1 MNSQIIK
8 TNIPRLDEF
17 LNGGIRPCT
26 ITTLWAA
33 PGIDNAPFAYQALVN
48 RLEDG
53 DSCIYVNQSKASS
66 TIEKEIEHYGWDVKP
81 YIEDGRFIFLDAY
94 SGLVNMKSTD
104 KFVVENP
111 RNVKSIT
118 ESLKKILDEKKTK
131 HAVVVYDSISTLIDH
146 CGEKSLDEVN
156 EWKKIF
162 KEKISTGIFMFTEW
176 PYEKYVLNKLKLLSD
191 AIIQLKAIEEKVILR
206 EFFIVSKVNW
216 NGKVKKGVSVP
227 FKITAP
233 GGVRIYI
240 PKILITGAYN
250 AGKSSFVHS
259 ASTRAVSVD
268 RLGTTIALDHGHVEY
283 AGFSVDLFG
292 TPGQERF
299 DPILE
304 LLGSESLG
312 VIAIVDAT
320 NPSSLIRVKEML
332 EKSKSVGL
340 PSVVVANKADLEGA
354 MSIEEIRKR
363 MKLPDEI
370 PIIPTTAEDLS
381 KVRDGEPTKLKKE
394 QVYAALDA
402 LFKKIV

>member
-146 CGEKSLDEVN
+146 CGEKSLDE
-156 EWKKIF
+156 
-162 KEKISTGIFMFTEW
+162 
-176 PYEKYVLNKLKLLSD
+176 
-191 AIIQLKAIEEKVILR
+191 
-206 EFFIVSKVNW
+206 
-216 NGKVKKGVSVP
+216 
-227 FKITAP
+227 
-233 GGVRIYI
+233 
-240 PKILITGAYN
+240 
-250 AGKSSFVHS
+250 
-259 ASTRAVSVD
+259 
-268 RLGTTIALDHGHVEY
+268 
-283 AGFSVDLFG
+283 
-292 TPGQERF
+292 
-299 DPILE
+299 
-304 LLGSESLG
+304 
-312 VIAIVDAT
+312 
-320 NPSSLIRVKEML
+320 
-332 EKSKSVGL
+332 
-340 PSVVVANKADLEGA
+340 
-354 MSIEEIRKR
+354 
-363 MKLPDEI
+363 
-370 PIIPTTAEDLS
+370 
-381 KVRDGEPTKLKKE
+381 
-394 QVYAALDA
+394 
-402 LFKKIV
+402 